1 MSGLQCGSVCGYR
14 ILHTYAVSTVRV
26 PGCASIRRRFRIP
39 HTKNSA
45 SAYTAY
51 RPLVCMRIPH
61 TSEVKYPKSI
71 QVSMRLPG
79 VAKAQE
85 TRAKTYRASA
95 ERKAELIAAAAR
107 ADICDMEEQLAVS
120 AIQLAA
126 ALKEKADLIKQ
137 AKMDGMAMRA
147 AD

>member
-1 MSGLQCGSVCGYR
+1 MNAQR
-14 ILHTYAVSTVRV
+14 IQELEGELAQAKANVHKLADARV
-26 PGCASIRRRFRIP
+26 AMLESQLI
-39 HTKNSA
+39 
-45 SAYTAY
+45 
-51 RPLVCMRIPH
+51 
-61 TSEVKYPKSI
+61 EV
-71 QVSMRLPG
+71 QGQLR